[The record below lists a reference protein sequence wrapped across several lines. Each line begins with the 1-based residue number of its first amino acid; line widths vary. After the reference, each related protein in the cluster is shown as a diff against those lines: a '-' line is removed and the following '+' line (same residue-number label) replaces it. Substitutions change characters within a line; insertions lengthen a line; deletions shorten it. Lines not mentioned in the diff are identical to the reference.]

1 MKTNEFIRVDEN
13 SATADA
19 LKSWLSTSAI
29 GRAWGPS
36 RIGKAW
42 GQLIGPNQER
52 EARDIVIATERALSK
67 AFSDWALK
75 LQNSFKSNMSL
86 IDINAV
92 PSPDIIS
99 GSSIG
104 SQYQKA
110 FSISESLNF
119 SKLNYKKF
127 DSLIES
133 KIQEQVA
140 KVSPANWMKERLEEM
155 TASLNKPSNFNVML
169 NDLCLKFDA
178 AIKYL
183 YKTPNAKLNFIDDV
197 YGDKAE
203 QARSSSNFE
212 QAINAPIRQI
222 FDWVYDI
229 MSRQTRDRYKNII
242 PPQQEKQEQQPETTQ
257 VQPAAQSAQPATPTS
272 GQRKSVKYPAGGPS
286 RRPLRI
292 PKK

>member
-13 SATADA
+13 SATSDA
-19 LKSWLSTSAI
+19 LKSWLSS
-29 GRAWGPS
+29 S
-36 RIGKAW
+36 RLGKAW
-42 GQLIGPNQER
+42 GQLIGPSEKR
-52 EARDIVIATERALSK
+52 EAQAIAVATQKALSK

-86 IDINAV
+86 IDINAA
-92 PSPDIIS
+92 PSSDIIS

-133 KIQEQVA
+133 KIQEQVS

-155 TASLNKPSNFNVML
+155 TASLAKPSNFNVML

-183 YKTPNAKLNFIDDV
+183 YSTPNAKLNFIDDI
-197 YGDKAE
+197 YGGKAD
-203 QARSSSNFE
+203 QASSSSNFE
-212 QAINAPIRQI
+212 QSINAPVRQI

-229 MSRQTRDRYKNII
+229 MSRQTRDRYQNII
-242 PPQQEKQEQQPETTQ
+242 PAQQGQEEQQPAATQ
-257 VQPAAQSAQPATPTS
+257 AQPAATQKQPAAPASSTS
-272 GQRKSVKYPAGGPS
+272 GQRKSIKYPAGGSS